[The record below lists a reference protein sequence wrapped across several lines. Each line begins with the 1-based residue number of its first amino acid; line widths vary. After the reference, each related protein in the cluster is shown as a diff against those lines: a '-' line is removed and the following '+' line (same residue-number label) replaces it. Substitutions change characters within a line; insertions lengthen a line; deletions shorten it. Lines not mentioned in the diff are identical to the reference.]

1 MEDNVI
7 DLAMLKTPAN
17 YARMKGKTVIWAY
30 QMMKR
35 GKVSLLI
42 IDGKRFINVKDEQKI
57 DSPGEDNDN

>member
-1 MEDNVI
+1 
-7 DLAMLKTPAN
+7 MLKTPAN